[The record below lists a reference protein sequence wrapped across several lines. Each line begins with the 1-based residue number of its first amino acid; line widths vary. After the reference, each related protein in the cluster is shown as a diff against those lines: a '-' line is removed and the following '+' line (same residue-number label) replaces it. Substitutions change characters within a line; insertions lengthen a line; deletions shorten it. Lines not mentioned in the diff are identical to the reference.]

1 MLIKEYLM
9 ILLEE
14 VEVDL
19 ISSIIGVTQQCV
31 IETNGHHAAN
41 LGQIWIRS
49 MTQIILFLLF

>member
-9 ILLEE
+9 FLLEE

-19 ISSIIGVTQQCV
+19 ISSIIGVTQQCA
-31 IETNGHHAAN
+31 IEINGHHVAN

-49 MTQIILFLLF
+49 MKRIILFILF